1 MFAVYCKSFQTF
13 FKPFWVARAHETL
26 ALYIQ
31 NVLARSNTEIEREYI
46 KLNVLKTFVWVS
58 LCARKALKKNGI
70 PAREEDE
77 VSPTKTRLAV
87 KEGKTYT

>member
-1 MFAVYCKSFQTF
+1 MQKLSNFFQTF
-13 FKPFWVARAHETL
+13 LGRARAHETL